1 MAVILSQT
9 VWRNLKV
16 AAKLNYDTQGGTA
29 MMPFTVLRRFSG
41 SDYLLPGLEE
51 QDRPDGNSKE
61 EQPYFTILS
70 TPDYPG
76 FDFFPSAA

>member
-1 MAVILSQT
+1 
-9 VWRNLKV
+9 
-16 AAKLNYDTQGGTA
+16 

-61 EQPYFTILS
+61 EQPYFITWATS
-70 TPDYPG
+70 EHTG
-76 FDFFPSAA
+76 FNQFPSAA

>member
-1 MAVILSQT
+1 
-9 VWRNLKV
+9 
-16 AAKLNYDTQGGTA
+16 

-41 SDYLLPGLEE
+41 SDYLLPGSEE

-70 TPDYPG
+70 YPDYTG